1 MAMEYTLRKDLIGRP
16 IQCRSNGEKD
26 ELGGFEK
33 PDRRGGGKR
42 MKGILEITLKILK
55 TISIHL

>member
-26 ELGGFEK
+26 ELVGFEK
-33 PDRRGGGKR
+33 PDRKGGGEEDEGHFGDNIKN
-42 MKGILEITLKILK
+42 I
-55 TISIHL
+55 